1 MSENIVHIFSTS
13 IKLGNFNVFIKI
25 LRRKYVICRYLGTRK
40 NPVKYEMLKKRVRK
54 PSEAPIA
61 NYEEQFR
68 LLRTLSQRVIE
79 DMEQLSIV
87 VNYLEDQ
94 LVMMPS
100 KKRVKLKDSKERER
114 EGVSCLE
121 GMGHK
126 AKDGISI

>member
-40 NPVKYEMLKKRVRK
+40 NPVKYKKRVKK